1 MKTNVLSGFVLAM
14 ILIGCSNPPTNEKS
28 AQQKLLGEWIMT
40 KCLTTDLR
48 NNQTQQMDIAASD
61 SIWRFTE
68 DSLYEH
74 FDRHNRTTHYEI
86 NEDSTWLVFHFKRGN
101 TYQDWALRIIS
112 LTDKELI
119 LQTVDRWSGLANDYN
134 FISERFE
141 FSRYSYHHEPLVYDE
156 KWAQQ
161 MMIGYWVAT
170 GGTVAY
176 SESPGEWSSKNLDSN
191 SIQLYSYA
199 EWLIDEENIFYNPL
213 SITADVRKFPYELKV
228 SGNWYE
234 MTAPGLFDFD
244 PEAPHNAMDY
254 IPDIK
259 SPATIY
265 EIGKYEMSWTYYSGW
280 NGERYTYIYDI
291 HYEKRTSPA
300 VVCTF

>member
-14 ILIGCSNPPTNEKS
+14 VLIGCSNPPTNEKS

-48 NNQTQQMDIAASD
+48 NNQTQQMDIVASD

-74 FDRHNRTTHYEI
+74 YDRLNQTTHYEI

-119 LQTVDRWSGLANDYN
+119 LQTVDRWSGQANDYN
-134 FISERFE
+134 FISVRYE

-176 SESPGEWSSKNLDSN
+176 SESPGEWSFKNLDSN

-213 SITADVRKFPYELKV
+213 SITADVRNFPYELKV

-234 MTAPGLFDFD
+234 MTAPGLFDLA
-244 PEAPHNAMDY
+244 PEAPHDEMDY
-254 IPDIK
+254 IPDMK

-265 EIGKYEMSWTYYSGW
+265 GIGKYEMSWTYYSGW
-280 NGERYTYIYDI
+280 NGERYTCVYDI
-291 HYEKRTSPA
+291 HYEKRTLPA